1 MTEEPATRDEQ
12 FRDVLERVVAEN
24 AEILRRLALGPGAK
38 DVVLLEALE
47 AVVEYVSIQLEAAD
61 AAALLE
67 RAKAAAYATPEAE
80 WVTYTEGDLEA
91 LRRQDTVADAAVDE
105 DFFEEDEP
113 IGDVLAAREAGDR
126 FVTEEPPHNA
136 GWCAPSP

>member
-67 RAKAAAYATPEAE
+67 RAKAAAYATPEVE
-80 WVTYTEGDLEA
+80 WVTYTDEDLEA
-91 LRRQDTVADAAVDE
+91 LRRQDVAVDAVIDE
-105 DFFEEDEP
+105 DFFEEDESVE
-113 IGDVLAAREAGDR
+113 DVVAAFEAGDK
-126 FVTEEPPHNA
+126 FVTEEPPHSA

>member
-1 MTEEPATRDEQ
+1 MTEEP
-12 FRDVLERVVAEN
+12 VLAP
-24 AEILRRLALGPGAK
+24 GPGVE
-38 DVVLLEALE
+38 DVVLLERTIVAAEVERAQAAERSRLALE
-47 AVVEYVSIQLEAAD
+47 ALEEYVHNLREAAD

-80 WVTYTEGDLEA
+80 WVTYTEEDLEA
-91 LRRQDTVADAAVDE
+91 LRRQDVAADAAVDD

-113 IGDVLAAREAGDR
+113 VEDVVAAFEAGDK

>member
-1 MTEEPATRDEQ
+1 MAAEE
-12 FRDVLERVVAEN
+12 VERAQAAE
-24 AEILRRLALGPGAK
+24 RSRLAL
-38 DVVLLEALE
+38 VAL
-47 AVVEYVSIQLEAAD
+47 VEYVHNLREAAD

-80 WVTYTEGDLEA
+80 WVTYTDEDLEA
-91 LRRQDTVADAAVDE
+91 LRRQDAVADAAVDE

-113 IGDVLAAREAGDR
+113 IGDVLAAWGAGDK